1 MREYYFPAFLDLRGR
16 ACVVVGGGEVA
27 YGKVLGLLPC
37 GARVRVISPEA
48 HPNIERLARRGTIE
62 WERRAYR
69 PGDVAGAFMAI
80 AATDDTP
87 LNSAIYD
94 EAVRERV
101 LVNVVDVP
109 DQCQFIYGAVFR
121 RGRLM
126 AAISTGGA
134 SPAFAA
140 RLKRDLAEVWRP
152 EHGQLI
158 SAYRRLRPYVMSRVP
173 TVEGRKRFWL
183 AMVRR
188 DDALELLRSQRG
200 REVDAFLQAEVD
212 RWAEREGFAASGGSM
227 AGAAVDGPGAGGH
240 AARASG

>member
-16 ACVVVGGGEVA
+16 TCVVIGGGDVA
-27 YGKVLGLLPC
+27 AGKVLGLLPC
-37 GARVRVISPEA
+37 GARVRVVSPEA
-48 HPNIERLARRGTIE
+48 HPNIERLAQRGTIE

-80 AATDDTP
+80 AATDDTS
-87 LNSAIYD
+87 LNNAVYD
-94 EAVRERV
+94 EAVRERA

-109 DQCQFIYGAVFR
+109 DRCQFIYGAVFR

-134 SPAFAA
+134 SPALAG
-140 RLKRDLAEVWRP
+140 RLKRELAEVWRP

-158 SAYRRLRPYVMSRVP
+158 SAYRRLRPYVMGRVP

-183 AMVRR
+183 SMVRR
-188 DDALELLRSQRG
+188 DDALELLRSRRG
-200 REVDAFLQAEVD
+200 REVDAFLQGEVD
-212 RWAEREGFAASGGSM
+212 RWAEREGVAA
-227 AGAAVDGPGAGGH
+227 AAAEAANVTGADGV
-240 AARASG
+240 AAHPVEAAH